1 MTINA
6 TDCINDCISD
16 CINATDCINDCIND
30 CISDCINVTDCIN
43 DCISD
48 CINVTDCIN
57 DCINVTDCRDPVLLM
72 LSLELGLILWLVCV
86 FGRYGGHA
94 DVCLARGIRPERSG
108 TGRTGRQLALD
119 GHEAL
124 LHAGLHHHLRRGVR
138 AESGA
143 ERGAAHDGSDAHVQL
158 QSAGELQ
165 HLQSSGEQL
174 HGRGEQLQSTAS
186 TEYASPEGYSPK
198 HEQSL
203 SIYSPKP
210 V

>member
-1 MTINA
+1 MLNNVFRLQFFQCA
-6 TDCINDCISD
+6 TVFWPKLSFCIGLNDTLAQDKSSVVDALASFCAWS
-16 CINATDCINDCIND
+16 
-30 CISDCINVTDCIN
+30 
-43 DCISD
+43 
-48 CINVTDCIN
+48 
-57 DCINVTDCRDPVLLM
+57 
-72 LSLELGLILWLVCV
+72 V

-108 TGRTGRQLALD
+108 TGRDGQQLALD

-124 LHAGLHHHLRRGVR
+124 LHAGLHQHLRRGVR

-186 TEYASPEGYSPK
+186 TEYASPPPVGAYQRGGSFS
-198 HEQSL
+198 HHILSL
-203 SIYSPKP
+203 E
-210 V
+210 